1 MQKEILID
9 ASQQKQTR
17 VAIKSD
23 SGVEEYEYENEQK
36 KQLKGN
42 IYLGRVSRIEPSLQ
56 AAFVDFGNE
65 RHGFLAFN
73 DIQTQY
79 YQIPLSDKEAILR
92 EEEEVRKQLLEETKD
107 LSPNEINNA
116 GEEEN
121 PEESIESSEDEN
133 EGEGEGEREGENS
146 NEKNENEEQSEIASS
161 DEFVN
166 SESEYEKKMSDI
178 RARRKFKRYRIQEV
192 IKPGQVILLQIVKEE
207 RGKKGAALTTFLSL
221 AGKYIVLMPNTAKG
235 GGISKKIFN
244 SQDRKSIRGIINQLE
259 IPETMGL
266 IVRTAGAKKTQNEIK
281 NDLDVLIQVWEEIRQ
296 KTITSNAPT
305 LIHEEG
311 DVIYRTIRDF
321 FSNDITE
328 VIIDG
333 EAGYDKAKKYA
344 GIIAKEQVKKI
355 KKYRGKVP
363 LFHSKGIEKYLNDIF
378 EPRITL
384 KSGGYLIINQ
394 TEALVAIDINS
405 GKSTKERNIE
415 KTALTTNI
423 ESATEIARQAK
434 LRDLS
439 GLIVID
445 FIDMENYSNRRLVEK
460 KLKESLRTDK
470 ARVQVGKISSF
481 GLLEMTRQRLRESSI
496 QWRTILSVESFSQ
509 KILKLIE
516 EKIFSLPKVKTV
528 SVDLPKKIIDYIK
541 INMHEEVSF
550 FEKKFKFKIDFVI
563 NADFL
568 SGDYKIVFKNVKN
581 IEIEEIKNE
590 PETSVEESV
599 RPTRIV
605 LEESDDSES
614 TEKKPFHKKKFFNK
628 KRKFFK
634 KRGFKKESGNDKE
647 VASDKEV
654 SGGKEVA

>member
-107 LSPNEINNA
+107 LSLNEINNA

-121 PEESIESSEDEN
+121 NSDVEENLEENTDSPED
-133 EGEGEGEREGENS
+133 ENS
-146 NEKNENEEQSEIASS
+146 NESSENEEQNEITSP
-161 DEFVN
+161 DEFAN
-166 SESEYEKKMSDI
+166 SESEYEKKISDI
-178 RARRKFKRYRIQEV
+178 RARKKFKRYRIQEV

-235 GGISKKIFN
+235 GGISKKIFS
-244 SQDRKSIRGIINQLE
+244 SQDRKSIRGIINQLK

-281 NDLDVLIQVWEEIRQ
+281 NDLDILIQVWEEIRQ

-311 DVIYRTIRDF
+311 DVIYRAIRDF

-423 ESATEIARQAK
+423 ESAMEIARQAK
-434 LRDLS
+434 LRDLA

-496 QWRTILSVESFSQ
+496 QWRTVLSVESFSQ

-541 INMHEEVSF
+541 TNMHEEVSF

-568 SGDYKIVFKNVKN
+568 SGDYKIVFKNIKN

-590 PETSVEESV
+590 PDTSVEESV
-599 RPTRIV
+599 RPVRAV
-605 LEESDDSES
+605 VEESEDSES
-614 TEKKPFHKKKFFNK
+614 PEKKPFRKKKFFNK
-628 KRKFFK
+628 KRKLFK
-634 KRGFKKESGNDKE
+634 KRGFKKEPGNDKE
-647 VASDKEV
+647 IANDKEA